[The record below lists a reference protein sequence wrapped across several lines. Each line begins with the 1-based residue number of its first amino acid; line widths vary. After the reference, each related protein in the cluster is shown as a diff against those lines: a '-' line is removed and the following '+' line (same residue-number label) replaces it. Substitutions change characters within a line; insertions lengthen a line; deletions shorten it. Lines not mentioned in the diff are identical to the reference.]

1 MLSGYDLRSVASSV
15 APSDSFVSDI
25 KSSSAIASSLESF
38 ETLSLVERTESACT
52 LASTTSDCGSILQQ
66 HADGFIRITSGLYL
80 HGGSAELQ
88 EQGFVKEGPN
98 TLHEFKLLGL
108 SLTVDAL
115 GDWVVAHVAQTRA
128 AAAGASQAVHP
139 GEICVLVDEWD
150 IKGAS
155 PEQVRELLDGPVGSN
170 VLLTVKSKSGQ
181 TRHVEMTR
189 GKKPRKQPP
198 NSLFPHTATRA
209 MKHED
214 VGHHEAAYSADSYG
228 QSSNLRNHYAS
239 DAEEEPA
246 AEKTGAVPGARSDA
260 LKPRELHTSL
270 DLKGTL
276 QHAANLYHTSRVSPS
291 DPPQS
296 AGQGGVG
303 GGVGGGVVEEPLV
316 QVKKQKASAEPE
328 FDQARSEP
336 FAPTPSTGS
345 SGSRSLA
352 LPAPTAAMSSG
363 MSRASSVAPSERFGP
378 VSSSGA
384 VASFFGA
391 SRTNSA
397 APNRLQPVTAFGVLA
412 AGEETSL
419 HGTASGLIWQC
430 IGATKPPKGQE
441 LRHAQ
446 LCKELYAKSEFTAQE
461 WEAFGITDLGM
472 DHFVKSGAY
481 YFAPAATI
489 TSLLRRG
496 SSESAYDLNMS
507 AFASAATF
515 IASAELRPTES
526 ARAAHNSAP
535 NSPARVDTQ
544 LSPTASVAEIRA
556 LELKARFKE
565 QESLELTMRVSRLQA
580 ELQEHQELET
590 KAARK
595 YLQQQAILDQHRHR
609 EEQLLRRRHDESAGR
624 QRAEAAHYSIK
635 STLYSDF
642 IQ

>member
-1 MLSGYDLRSVASSV
+1 MWSGNDLRSVTTSV
-15 APSDSFVSDI
+15 APSDSFVSDL
-25 KSSSAIASSLESF
+25 KSSSAIASGLESV
-38 ETLSLVERTESACT
+38 EALSLVERTESACT
-52 LASTTSDCGSILQQ
+52 LASTTSDCGSMLQP
-66 HADGFIRITSGLYL
+66 HADGFIRIASGLYL
-80 HGGSAELQ
+80 HGGSAEMQ
-88 EQGFVKEGPN
+88 EQGFIKEGPN

-115 GDWVVAHVAQTRA
+115 GDWVVGHVAQTSA
-128 AAAGASQAVHP
+128 AAAGASQVVHP

-189 GKKPRKQPP
+189 GKKLRKQQP

-214 VGHHEAAYSADSYG
+214 VGNHEAAYSADSYG
-228 QSSNLRNHYAS
+228 QSSNLRNNYAS
-239 DAEEEPA
+239 DAEEDPA
-246 AEKTGAVPGARSDA
+246 AAKTGAVPGARSDA
-260 LKPRELHTSL
+260 LRPRELHTSL

-303 GGVGGGVVEEPLV
+303 GGVGGGGVVEEPLV
-316 QVKKQKASAEPE
+316 QVKKQKASAEPG
-328 FDQARSEP
+328 FDQARSDP
-336 FAPTPSTGS
+336 FAPTTSTGS
-345 SGSRSLA
+345 SGSPP

-378 VSSSGA
+378 VSSIGT

-412 AGEETSL
+412 GGEETSQR
-419 HGTASGLIWQC
+419 GTASECSGLMWQC
-430 IGATKPPKGQE
+430 IGATKPSKGQE

-446 LCKELYAKSEFTAQE
+446 LCKALYAKSEFTALE
-461 WEAFGITDLGM
+461 WDTFGITDLGK

-481 YFAPAATI
+481 YFAPVATI

-580 ELQEHQELET
+580 ELQEHQDRET

-609 EEQLLRRRHDESAGR
+609 EEQLLRRRHDESVGR
-624 QRAEAAHYSIK
+624 QRAEAAHSQKY
-635 STLYSDF
+635 TL
-642 IQ
+642 